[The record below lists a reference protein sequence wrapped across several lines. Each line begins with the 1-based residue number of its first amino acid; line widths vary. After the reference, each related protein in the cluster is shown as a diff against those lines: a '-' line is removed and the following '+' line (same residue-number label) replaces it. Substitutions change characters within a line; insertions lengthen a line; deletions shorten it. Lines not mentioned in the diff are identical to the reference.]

1 MSIHGKNIIG
11 NNLSALGTSSFNAY
25 EVATNTAL
33 AEKFFEA
40 TPAEINTAISL
51 AAEAFS
57 VYKNKSGKEK
67 AAFLECIATEIESL
81 DMELIETASKE
92 TGLPI
97 ARITGERGRTTG
109 QLRLFAAQLT
119 EGSWV
124 NAIIDKALP
133 DRKPLPRVDI
143 RQMQIAIGPVAVF
156 GASKFP
162 LAFSVA
168 GGDTASALAAG
179 CPVVFKAHPAHPAS
193 CELVGS
199 AIIRAAKKC
208 NMPEGVFS
216 MVHGISH
223 QVGQALVTHPIIK
236 AVGFTGSL
244 KGGKALY
251 DAAVRREEPI
261 PVYAEMSSVNPVI
274 FLPEI
279 LAKKSAELA
288 EAFAGSIVL
297 GAGQFCT
304 NPGIFLLIKNTDS
317 DNFIKLLAAAIS
329 TKPSLPLLT
338 NGILDAYCKGI
349 SDQRNT
355 EGAIG
360 LTEFDATIAQPH
372 LLQIDAQMLIRTPS
386 LTEEVFGPSSV
397 AIVAKDM
404 KELTECILHLKGQLT
419 ASVHGTEDELKNSAS
434 LINLLKEKAGRLNI
448 NSFPTGVEVGNAIV
462 HSGPY
467 PATTDSRSTSVGT
480 QSIYRF
486 TRPICFQEFPEHLLP
501 DELKES
507 NPLQISRLVNGIK
520 M

>member
-11 NNLSALGTSSFNAY
+11 NNLSAQGTSSFNAY
-25 EVATNTAL
+25 EVATNTPL
-33 AEKFFEA
+33 LEKFFEA
-40 TPAEINTAISL
+40 TPQEINAAILL

-67 AAFLECIATEIESL
+67 AVFLECIATEIESL

-109 QLRLFAAQLT
+109 QLRLFAAQLI

-156 GASKFP
+156 GASNFP

-179 CPVVFKAHPAHPAS
+179 CTVVFKAHPAHPAT
-193 CELVGS
+193 CELVGG
-199 AIIRAAKKC
+199 AIIRAAIKC

-223 QVGQALVTHPIIK
+223 EVGQTLVTNPIIK

-279 LAKKSAELA
+279 LAQKSADLA
-288 EAFAGSIVL
+288 ESFAASIVL
-297 GAGQFCT
+297 GGGQFCT

-317 DNFIKLLAAAIS
+317 DNFINLLATAIT
-329 TKPSLPLLT
+329 TKPSVQLLT
-338 NGILDAYCKGI
+338 NGIFDAYCKGI
-349 SDQRNT
+349 SHQRNT
-355 EGAIG
+355 EGATG
-360 LTEFDATIAQPH
+360 LTEFDATSAQPH
-372 LLQIDAQMLIRTPS
+372 LLQIDAQMLIKNPS

-419 ASVHGTEDELKNSAS
+419 ASLHGTEDELKNSAS